1 VVRRQGE
8 TLRGCADTA
17 TSGSNDLRDAQRAVL
32 EAIADGK
39 ADGFRVA
46 EDLSVT
52 DTRRWDVYTT
62 AENSTG
68 DAHNGARHR
77 RHGRCGLPASRRR
90 STAVET
96 QGLGC
101 RRRDFTL
108 QIRHRWAASQM
119 D

>member
-1 VVRRQGE
+1 VARARKDAAWDHVTADLAVVRRQGE

-52 DTRRWDVYTT
+52 TRGGGTCTPQRRTQPATHIT
-62 AENSTG
+62 ALVIAG
-68 DAHNGARHR
+68 
-77 RHGRCGLPASRRR
+77 
-90 STAVET
+90 TAGVACPLRADD
-96 QGLGC
+96 QPL
-101 RRRDFTL
+101 
-108 QIRHRWAASQM
+108 
-119 D
+119 